1 MVQYAL
7 QAAGCAPE
15 EALVVGDRLYTDI
28 ACGLRAGVDTALVL
42 SGEATLADVQA
53 STDKPTW
60 IFPSVA
66 ELRQAFLPDAAHERT
81 LFTMPPAH
89 LAANA

>member
-7 QAAGCAPE
+7 QAAGCAPG

-42 SGEATLADVQA
+42 SGEATMATCRPA
-53 STDKPTW
+53 PTSPPGF
-60 IFPSVA
+60 FPRWRSCG
-66 ELRQAFLPDAAHERT
+66 RAFLPDAAHERA